1 MANYAKW
8 GKGAAGHMCKH
19 FERAKDENGEY
30 VKFGNRDI
38 DPERS
43 HLNYNL
49 GPERE
54 NQYGFIADRCKEL
67 GCLKRKDVNV
77 LSSWIVTAPT
87 DLPDEK
93 LQEFFQASYDALE
106 KNYGRDNVVSAH
118 VHMDESGRPHMHFA
132 FVPVVWDKKKEA
144 WKVSAKQCVTRSDL
158 QKFHPWLEQ
167 ELRDRLGYQVNVIN
181 DATKEGNKTV
191 TQLKQ
196 ERELAKQA
204 ELAER
209 TSEAQKELS
218 AALEELGKV
227 NAALEGLQAKIKPSE
242 AAVADLRDMDELAD
256 RAGKTLTGK
265 VVRSK
270 KDDEMLRKAA
280 AHGATVDHH
289 LRTAQ
294 DKLRSAEHMLANEKS
309 MGDMLRG
316 DIKRLQGKVKQL
328 EGAVKDLTQTAAWMD
343 EFHRQMAIKAQIE
356 AFIEQR
362 RKEYEKQ
369 LRQEQAAER
378 RQAKVMRREM
388 ER

>member
-38 DPERS
+38 DPTRS

-49 GPERE
+49 APERE

-77 LSSWIVTAPT
+77 LASWIVTAPA

-132 FVPVVWDKKKEA
+132 FVPVVYDKKKEA
-144 WKVSAKQCVTRSDL
+144 WKVSAKQCVTRTDL

-167 ELRDRLGYQVNVIN
+167 ELRDRLGYEVHLLN
-181 DATKEGNKTV
+181 DATKDGNQTV

-196 ERELAKQA
+196 KRELARQA

-218 AALEELGKV
+218 EVSEELGKV
-227 NAALEGLQAKIKPSE
+227 KTALEALRAEIKPTE
-242 AAVADLRDMDELAD
+242 ALVADLRDMDELAD

-270 KDDEMLRKAA
+270 KDDDVLRRAA

-294 DKLRSAEHMLANEKS
+294 DKLHSAEHMLANEKLAGEL
-309 MGDMLRG
+309 MRG
-316 DIKRLQGKVKQL
+316 EIKHLKAQIGELQGKIADLTRTTALMDQFTREQMLKRQWDEFVKQ
-328 EGAVKDLTQTAAWMD
+328 K
-343 EFHRQMAIKAQIE
+343 
-356 AFIEQR
+356 QR
-362 RKEYEKQ
+362 EYEKQ
-369 LRQEQAAER
+369 LRQEAAAER
-378 RQAKVMRREM
+378 RREREIRREM
-388 ER
+388 EL